1 MTLNDNILVQGFV
14 KSIKEGKMSIEQ
26 VPDKYKE
33 EVQEAL
39 EKWND

>member
-39 EKWND
+39 EK

>member
-1 MTLNDNILVQGFV
+1 MTLNDNILVKGFV

-39 EKWND
+39 EK